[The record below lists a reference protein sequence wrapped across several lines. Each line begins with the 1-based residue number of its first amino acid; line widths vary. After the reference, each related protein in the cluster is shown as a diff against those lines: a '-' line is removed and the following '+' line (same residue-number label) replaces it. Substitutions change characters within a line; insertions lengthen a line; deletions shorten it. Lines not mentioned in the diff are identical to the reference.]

1 MTDIVG
7 STGASPES
15 TYGSKNQTVTQ
26 PAPTAAPAP
35 QPAGPNPV
43 DLRLVIEDDQ
53 QAGCFVYKTVD
64 WVTGQVVQQFPRE
77 QILKMREGSDYTAGD
92 VIKSQA

>member
-7 STGASPES
+7 NAGASPDP
-15 TYGSKNQTVTQ
+15 TYGSKSQTVTQ
-26 PAPTAAPAP
+26 PAQTAVPPP

-53 QAGCFVYKTVD
+53 QAGCFVYKTID

-92 VIKSQA
+92 VIRSQA